1 MSDTNEP
8 DTLRPATTAANA
20 WQVAKTVFVRLRF
33 IMIFV
38 VIGLIV
44 ANWPLILNVVDRLTR
59 PAKAPDL
66 VAGEFEWYCPMHPSV
81 VRPDASQNCP
91 ICGMPLSKRKKGEKI
106 QLPPGVLAQLQLTP
120 YRIRQAGLAT
130 EEIGYRTLVREIR
143 TVGIIDWDERR
154 YARLSSRVAG
164 RADQLMVD
172 FTGVKVKAGAPL
184 YSIYSPDLV
193 TTQDEYIL
201 AIRTLEEL
209 KGQPSPAPDALA
221 RGRRLADSAAER
233 LRLWGITDAQI
244 EELAANRKAQTHL
257 TIYSPIS
264 GTVIEKRINAGDYV
278 REGDNPYTIVDDTV
292 VWVNA
297 EVFERDIALVPEGEA
312 VEITT
317 EAYPAE
323 SFRGVVSFIQPTLER
338 DTRTVKV
345 RIDVQNPDGK
355 LKPGMYVSAALRVP
369 VGRRGEVFYG
379 C

>member
-1 MSDTNEP
+1 MSES
-8 DTLRPATTAANA
+8 RPV
-20 WQVAKTVFVRLRF
+20 WQVTKTIFVRLRF
-33 IMIFV
+33 ILMFV
-38 VIGLIV
+38 VVGLIV
-44 ANWPLILNVVDRLTR
+44 GNWALIMNVVDRLTR

-66 VAGEFEWYCPMHPSV
+66 VQGEFEWYCPMHPTV
-81 VRPDASQNCP
+81 VRPDPSQNCP
-91 ICGMPLSKRKKGEKI
+91 ICGMPLSKRRKGEKV
-106 QLPPGVLAQLQLTP
+106 QMPPGVLAQLQLTP

-130 EEIGYRTLVREIR
+130 EEVGYRTLVREIR

-154 YARLSSRVAG
+154 YARLSSRVTG
-164 RADQLMVD
+164 RADRLMVN
-172 FTGVKVKAGAPL
+172 FTGVKVKAGDPL
-184 YSIYSPDLV
+184 YALYSPDLV

-201 AIRTLEEL
+201 AVKTLEEVSAL
-209 KGQPSPAPDALA
+209 PAAGAEAIA
-221 RGRRLADSAAER
+221 RARRLADSAAER
-233 LRLWGITDAQI
+233 LRLWGITEAQI
-244 EELAANRKAQTHL
+244 QELTKNRRASTHL
-257 TIYSPIS
+257 TIHSPIS

-297 EVFERDIALVPEGEA
+297 EVFERDIALVGDGEA

-345 RIDVQNPDGK
+345 RIDAENREGK
-355 LKPGMYVSAALRVP
+355 LKPGMYVTAALRVP
-369 VGRRGEVFYG
+369 LGRRRELFYG